1 MDGYGVR
8 DNEPMNPAE
17 GDPTA
22 PAQAGS
28 GSTAPA
34 AGPAVTVA
42 SDGSDSP
49 ARRPRRIWLFAV
61 IAIAVL
67 GLDILSK
74 SLVAANLGHR
84 APIRLLGGA
93 VYLVE
98 ARNSG
103 AAFSVGTGATI
114 ALTVIA
120 IAVIVVIL
128 RVASRMRS
136 VGWAVALGLILGGAL
151 GNVVDRIFR
160 SPGGGRGHVVDWIS
174 VFSSDGHVWPIFNAA
189 DSAVVCGAITAA
201 IVALVGI
208 DIDGTRRR

>member
-1 MDGYGVR
+1 MSA
-8 DNEPMNPAE
+8 AE

-28 GSTAPA
+28 SPGAPA
-34 AGPAVTVA
+34 SGPAVTVA
-42 SDGSDSP
+42 SARSDAR
-49 ARRPRRIWLFAV
+49 ARRPRRIGLFAV
-61 IAIAVL
+61 VAILVL

-74 SLVAANLGHR
+74 SVVAAHLGHH

-103 AAFSVGTGATI
+103 AAFSVGTGATVV
-114 ALTVIA
+114 LTVIA
-120 IAVIVVIL
+120 VAVIVVIL
-128 RVASRMRS
+128 RVASRLRS
-136 VGWAVALGLILGGAL
+136 LGWAVALGLILGGAL

-174 VFSSDGHVWPIFNAA
+174 VFSSDGHIWPIFNAA

-208 DIDGTRRR
+208 DIDGTHRR